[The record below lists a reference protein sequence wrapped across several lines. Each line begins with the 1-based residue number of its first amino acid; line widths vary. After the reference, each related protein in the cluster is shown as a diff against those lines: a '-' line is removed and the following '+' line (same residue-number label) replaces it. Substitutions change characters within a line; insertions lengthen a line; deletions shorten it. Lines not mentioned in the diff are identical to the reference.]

1 MVNPSCFAALFWS
14 TFGLLTCFTRTKLVN
29 SWLYLNKGV
38 SADKMPLGLIS
49 DDAARKELV
58 DTLHMLPK
66 DLVPVILR
74 DYLFPNFFR
83 ASVPDPKKKQVEGDA
98 HLGAKIVIQILLQK
112 WPGAI
117 EQAFSS
123 SDLPAEVAPFAGTI
137 LAPNLHHDKLSL
149 AWVLKQ
155 LSVHT
160 QEHCL
165 ALWSRIVDDC
175 LTGKS
180 VESDPLSPLQQV
192 TFGFA
197 SDNSPS

>member
-1 MVNPSCFAALFWS
+1 
-14 TFGLLTCFTRTKLVN
+14 
-29 SWLYLNKGV
+29 
-38 SADKMPLGLIS
+38 MPLGLIS

-66 DLVPVILR
+66 DLRSVNLARLLVSQL
-74 DYLFPNFFR
+74 FR
-83 ASVPDPKKKQVEGDA
+83 ASVPDPKKKRVEGDA

-123 SDLPAEVAPFAGTI
+123 SDLPAEVAPFAEQFSRQTC
-137 LAPNLHHDKLSL
+137 HHDKLSL

-165 ALWSRIVDDC
+165 ALWSRVVDDC
-175 LTGKS
+175 LSGKW

-192 TFGFA
+192 AFA
-197 SDNSPS
+197 FPSHKSPL